1 MPRRLIAIGALV
13 TSLIVASCRG
23 HPPPEDT
30 DAELF
35 RTPESLTGAREL
47 NIAKW
52 TADFLRANGH
62 LPAST
67 QELALPEPPADP
79 KENPLNDGWGL
90 PITLLPVGRGFEL
103 RSSGAD
109 HVSGTADDIV
119 HRVDDP
125 ATVK

>member
-1 MPRRLIAIGALV
+1 MRPRLIVIGALV
-13 TSLIVASCRG
+13 ASVIVASCKG
-23 HPPPEDT
+23 HRPPQDT

-67 QELALPEPPADP
+67 QELPLPEPPADP

-90 PITLLPVGRGFEL
+90 PITFLPVGRGFEL
-103 RSSGAD
+103 RSNGPD
-109 HVSGTADDIV
+109 RVPGTPDDIV
-119 HRVDDP
+119 HRVVDP
-125 ATVK
+125 ATVQ